1 MTMKILLLKFVGK
14 LLTYEMN
21 TRLTSRCISM
31 TMKQAMRIILLKLF
45 DIGNEHKADIKVEA
59 ENDNADEND
68 NSAENNNADENENDN
83 G

>member
-1 MTMKILLLKFVGK
+1 
-14 LLTYEMN
+14 
-21 TRLTSRCISM
+21 
-31 TMKQAMRIILLKLF
+31 MRIILLKLF

-68 NSAENNNADENENDN
+68 NEDENDNADENDNSAENNNADENENDN

>member
-1 MTMKILLLKFVGK
+1 
-14 LLTYEMN
+14 
-21 TRLTSRCISM
+21 
-31 TMKQAMRIILLKLF
+31 MRIILLKLF